1 MRFAVSI
8 SIAVFLSA
16 VLCSAQSPEGLV
28 ILVNDPQGAVVAG
41 ARVAL
46 LQGKHVIAVQST
58 SAEGAAVI
66 PVSASGSF
74 AVQVLAPGFAPAA
87 VALPPGAREF
97 RVTLTVAAAPATV
110 VTTATMTPIAEQE
123 SGAAIASLDAND
135 LLAMQPIAASEA
147 LRFLPGAVV
156 NTVGQRGGQASL
168 FVRGGESR
176 YNKVIID
183 GVPVN
188 EPGGFFD
195 FGAVPMQNVD
205 RLEFLRGAESTLYG
219 SDAMSSVVQLWSATG
234 RTRTPEFRFGAD
246 GGNFSTAHGFASLA
260 GARGRFDYDL
270 FADQFN
276 TAGQGPNDDYSN
288 SSQGGNVGVELAPK
302 AFLRARV
309 RHANSRS
316 GAQDAWKF
324 NGAALLAP
332 DIDQRARQDN
342 LLGSLD
348 LTISA
353 PGQWQ
358 HRFSGFDYSHR
369 RLNVDAVPDRG
380 CDFAKFIFRDCGFNT
395 FADYTHGGFEY
406 QGDYN
411 PRSWARTTF
420 GYVFEDEHGDNRD
433 LSSGASTAGLRRNH
447 ALYGQQLLTWSRG
460 SLTAGLRYVHNESFG
475 NKVVPRVTGTWLLRR
490 GDELFSA
497 TRLRGVFAQGIK
509 APDFI
514 ESFGEA
520 AFGILPNPALKAEEN
535 RSLEAGIMQGLMGDR
550 IALSATYF
558 NDLFHNRINFQ
569 SLGPPQFLSQFVNVD
584 RALAHGA
591 ELELHARIRRGL
603 GAQAAYDYT
612 STQIL
617 RAPLSPSTTGQPL
630 LRRPRHLGSVLLT
643 YSGKRWGGDLGGSF
657 VGRRPDSDFQGFNI
671 NHAAGYARVDIGGW
685 FAVNRFATAYVN
697 VGNTLDKNYNEVLG
711 FPAPSANFRAGVRFR
726 IGGE

>member
-1 MRFAVSI
+1 MRLARLIFV
-8 SIAVFLSA
+8 AVFSCA
-16 VLCSAQSPEGLV
+16 ALCAAQTRITVRVE
-28 ILVNDPQGAVVAG
+28 DPQGAVVAG
-41 ARVAL
+41 ARITL
-46 LQGKHVIAVQST
+46 LQGTHAVSVQST
-58 SAEGAAVI
+58 SAEGTVVV
-66 PVSASGSF
+66 PTTSSGSF
-74 AVQVLAPGFAPAA
+74 KLQVLAPGFAPAT
-87 VALPPGAREF
+87 VALPSDVHEL
-97 RVTLTVAAAPATV
+97 RVALTIAAAPATV
-110 VTTATMTPIAEQE
+110 VTTATMTPVAEQE
-123 SGAAIASLDAND
+123 TGAAIASLDGND
-135 LLAMQPIAASEA
+135 LLAMQAIAASEA

-156 NTVGQRGGQASL
+156 STAGQRGGQASL

-195 FGAVPMQNVD
+195 FGAVPVENVE

-270 FADQFN
+270 FAGQFN
-276 TAGQGPNDDYSN
+276 TQGQGPNDDYSN
-288 SSQGGNVGVELAPK
+288 SSQGGNVGVELGSK

-309 RHANSRS
+309 RHANSRN
-316 GAQDAWKF
+316 GVQDAWKF
-324 NGAALLAP
+324 NGAVLLPP
-332 DIDQRARQDN
+332 DSDQRARQNN

-348 LTISA
+348 LSVNA

-358 HRFSGFDYSHR
+358 HRFRGFEYSHR
-369 RLNVDAVPDRG
+369 RLNVDSVPDRG
-380 CDFAKFIFRDCGFNT
+380 CDFAKFIFRDCGFNS
-395 FADYTHGGFEY
+395 FADFTHGGFEY
-406 QGDYN
+406 QGDYT

-420 GYVFEDEHGDNRD
+420 GYVFEDEHGDTRD

-447 ALYGQQLLTWSRG
+447 ALYGQQLFTWARG
-460 SLTAGLRYVHNESFG
+460 SLTAGARYVHNESFG

-490 GDELFSA
+490 GNERFSG

-520 AFGILPNPALKAEEN
+520 AFGILPNPALKPEQN
-535 RSLEAGIMQGLMGDR
+535 RSLEAGITQGLLGDA
-550 IALSATYF
+550 ISLSATYF
-558 NDLFHNRINFQ
+558 NDLFRNRINFQ
-569 SLGPPQFLSQFVNVD
+569 SLGPPKFQSQFVNIN
-584 RALAHGA
+584 RALAQGA
-591 ELELHARIRRGL
+591 ELELHARIRRSL
-603 GAQAAYDYT
+603 GVQAAYDYT

-617 RAPLSPSTTGQPL
+617 SAPLAPSTTGQPL
-630 LRRPRHLGSVLLT
+630 LRRPKHLGSILLI
-643 YSGKRWGGDLGGSF
+643 YAGKRWGGDLGGSF

-671 NHAAGYARVDIGGW
+671 NHAAGYARVDFGGW
-685 FAVNRFATAYVN
+685 FALNRYATAYVN
-697 VGNTLDKNYNEVLG
+697 VGNALAKNYNEVLG
-711 FPAPSANFRAGVRFR
+711 YPAPDANFRAGMRFR
-726 IGGE
+726 LGGE